1 MEVYDG
7 IVFTGSQD
15 HTLKVSQVKIFIESS
30 NELIA
35 RVCSHQVFKTDSGNL
50 LYTLHGHC
58 GPITC
63 LFIDHFQPDTGG
75 SGSQDGLLCVWELLT
90 GACMYSIQAHDGAIL
105 SLACAPSYV
114 ISVGADERL
123 CVWERFQGHLLNTIN
138 TTHIYTSLL
147 MLTPSLLVTGKSGE

>member
-1 MEVYDG
+1 M
-7 IVFTGSQD
+7 F
-15 HTLKVSQVKIFIESS
+15 K
-30 NELIA
+30 
-35 RVCSHQVFKTDSGNL
+35 VFKLDIGNL

-75 SGSQDGLLCVWELLT
+75 SGSQDGLLCVWEFLT
-90 GACMYSIQAHDGAIL
+90 GACMYSIQAHNGAIV
-105 SLACAPSYV
+105 SLVCAPSYV

-138 TTHIYTSLL
+138 IMHIYTSLL
-147 MLTPSLLVTGKSGE
+147 MLTPSLLITGKPGIDFITIKNFLKF

>member
-1 MEVYDG
+1 MVRVWFPFG
-7 IVFTGSQD
+7 PIVQP
-15 HTLKVSQVKIFIESS
+15 K
-30 NELIA
+30 
-35 RVCSHQVFKTDSGNL
+35 RVFLVCLGAQVFSLDACQL

-63 LFIDHFQPDTGG
+63 LFIDHYQPDTGG

-90 GACMYSIQAHDGAIL
+90 GACMYSIQAHDGAIV

-123 CVWERFQGHLLNTIN
+123 CVWERFQGNLLNTIN
-138 TTHIYTSLL
+138 VTHIYTSLL
-147 MLTPSLLVTGKSGE
+147 MLTPSLLVTGKPGLDGFSALCV

>member
-1 MEVYDG
+1 MEVVDG

-15 HTLKVSQVKIFIESS
+15 HTLKVNIEFKLHKAVRLSEIS
-30 NELIA
+30 FK
-35 RVCSHQVFKTDSGNL
+35 VFKSDIGNL

-63 LFIDHFQPDTGG
+63 LFIDHYQPDTGG

-138 TTHIYTSLL
+138 ITHIYTCLL
-147 MLTPSLLVTGKSGE
+147 MLTPSLLVTGKSG

>member
-1 MEVYDG
+1 MHSD
-7 IVFTGSQD
+7 ILTSINRFD
-15 HTLKVSQVKIFIESS
+15 SQVFQLDTCK
-30 NELIA
+30 
-35 RVCSHQVFKTDSGNL
+35 L
-50 LYTLHGHC
+50 LFTLHGHC

-63 LFIDHFQPDTGG
+63 LFIDHYQHDTGG

-90 GACMYSIQAHDGAIL
+90 GACMYSIQAHDGSIV

-138 TTHIYTSLL
+138 ITHIYTSLL
-147 MLTPSLLVTGKSGE
+147 MLTPSLLVTGKPGWLFIYLVYVTFS